1 MSHARNV
8 LQTISPPTSHHLAKI
23 FFANP
28 TPKLFPAFLSR
39 ARTHCETLQ
48 HAQFNLNGILV
59 DLTFTGALAAVFAL
73 LLARPKMP
81 EKSVAKATIGRN
93 VKNLWISIHVD
104 MTTNQN
110 CNLQY

>member
-59 DLTFTGALAAVFAL
+59 DLTFTGALTAVLGL
-73 LLARPKMP
+73 LLARPKNARKKVSQKQQLVEM
-81 EKSVAKATIGRN
+81 
-93 VKNLWISIHVD
+93 
-104 MTTNQN
+104 
-110 CNLQY
+110 

>member
-59 DLTFTGALAAVFAL
+59 DLTFTGALTSSFSATAG
-73 LLARPKMP
+73 LA
-81 EKSVAKATIGRN
+81 
-93 VKNLWISIHVD
+93 KNARKKVSQKQQLVE
-104 MTTNQN
+104 
-110 CNLQY
+110 L